1 MAEFDE
7 LFSSALRGLERV
19 GPTHLRLVLDG
30 GPRVEETTRDLVARE
45 TSCCSFFSFRLSIAG
60 PTLILDVEVPA
71 VHSRVL
77 DGLAARANGQV
88 AS

>member
-1 MAEFDE
+1 MAEFDG

-30 GPRVEETTRDLVARE
+30 RPQVEETTRDLVARE
-45 TSCCSFFSFRLSIAG
+45 TSCCSFFSFRLSPEG
-60 PTLILDVEVPA
+60 RHLILDIEVPA

-77 DGLAARANGQV
+77 DGLVARANDQV